1 MNNVLTAERRFR
13 EMIRKN
19 MLNLKSTYLNF
30 TFMYVSLKRMSLRTT
45 FSI

>member
-19 MLNLKSTYLNF
+19 MLNLQSTYLNF

>member
-19 MLNLKSTYLNF
+19 MFNLKSTYLNF
-30 TFMYVSLKRMSLRTT
+30 TFMYVFLKRMSLRTT

>member
-1 MNNVLTAERRFR
+1 MNNVLTAERPFR

-30 TFMYVSLKRMSLRTT
+30 TSMYVSLKRMSLRTT